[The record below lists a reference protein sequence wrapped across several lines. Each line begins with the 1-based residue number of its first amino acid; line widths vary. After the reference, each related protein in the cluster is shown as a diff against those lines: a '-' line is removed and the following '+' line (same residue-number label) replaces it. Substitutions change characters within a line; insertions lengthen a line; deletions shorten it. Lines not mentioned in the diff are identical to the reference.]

1 MTTSDKWQVTG
12 GKRLREVHKANS
24 HHSSLVTRHS
34 TAFTLIE
41 LLVVIAIIGILAAL
55 LLPVL
60 SKAKAKAVAI
70 QCQGSVKQLQLAW
83 QMYVNESRDE
93 IPGNNWWMEA
103 GQNGMIRGSE
113 NWLTGWE
120 DATEIDNTDNT
131 NTDLF
136 LNPKWSQLGSFAK
149 SADLYHCPA
158 SRIVVKEGGGTYPLA
173 RTVSMNGWMG
183 YTNRPDTSGYKF
195 IRKTTELV
203 KLSPTDAFVFMD
215 ERDDSVDDGF
225 FAVTYAQDTMIN
237 IPANYHG
244 GSGPVTFA
252 DGHAE
257 IHRWRSPDTQIKQQ
271 SGLAT
276 QKNNFIAVA
285 PDDVD
290 MVWLRAHATVPE

>member
-1 MTTSDKWQVTG
+1 MKSEGRNPKAEGPSRTG
-12 GKRLREVHKANS
+12 HPKTEV
-24 HHSSLVTRHS
+24 RR
-34 TAFTLIE
+34 AFTLIE

-60 SKAKAKAVAI
+60 SKAKAKATAI
-70 QCQGSVKQLQLAW
+70 QCQSSVKQLQLAW
-83 QMYVNESRDE
+83 QMYVGENNDF

-120 DATEIDNTDNT
+120 DVTEIDNTDNT
-131 NTDLF
+131 NIDLF
-136 LNPKWSQLGSFAK
+136 LNSKWSQLGSFAK

-158 SRIVVKEGGGTYPLA
+158 SRIVVKEGNGTYPLA

-183 YTNRPDTSGYKF
+183 YTNRPDSSGYKF

-203 KLSPTDAFVFMD
+203 KLPPTDAFVFVD

-225 FAVTYAQDTMIN
+225 FAVTYAQDIIIN

-257 IHRWRSPDTQIKQQ
+257 IHRWRSPGTTLKEMPQQ

-276 QKNNFIAVA
+276 QKYNFINVA
-285 PDDVD
+285 SDDED
-290 MVWLRAHATVPE
+290 LLWLRAHATVPE